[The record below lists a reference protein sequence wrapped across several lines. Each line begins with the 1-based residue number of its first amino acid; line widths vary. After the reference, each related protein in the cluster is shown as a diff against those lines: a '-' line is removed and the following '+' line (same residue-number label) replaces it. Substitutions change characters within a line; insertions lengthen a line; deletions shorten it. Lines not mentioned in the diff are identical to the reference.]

1 MNYYI
6 FKLVASEHKNQCV
19 DSIIIIIATTCLASI

>member
-19 DSIIIIIATTCLASI
+19 DSIVIIATTCLASI